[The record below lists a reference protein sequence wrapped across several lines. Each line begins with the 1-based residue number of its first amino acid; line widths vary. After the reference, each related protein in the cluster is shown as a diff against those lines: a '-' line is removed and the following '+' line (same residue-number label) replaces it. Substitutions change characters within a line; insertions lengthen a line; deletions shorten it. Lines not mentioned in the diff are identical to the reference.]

1 MFLRRLFASIRERR
15 RHATQEQTEKGTQ
28 ILRRLQELAD
38 VKNPKPVETHY
49 SKAPSENDPSHV
61 YHEKTGT

>member
-1 MFLRRLFASIRERR
+1 MFLRGLLASIRERR
-15 RHATQEQTEKGTQ
+15 RRATREQTEKGAE

-49 SKAPSENDPSHV
+49 SKAPSENDPSHA